1 MSREFARMQ
10 KLAGLITES
19 QYIREEES
27 DEKELDQLDADIAS
41 AFGSGLSALQGQTD
55 IVKEEINEVE
65 VELNEAVASLL
76 ISVLLSAPKL
86 LEIIGGLI
94 KKVSSI
100 FVKDKGKVS
109 AGDGFIHAG
118 HALEGKYLKLLKTI
132 IKITGM
138 GKKAGLKTDEDYD
151 KAAKILLYTILGVAA
166 VTAGFASVEAIKAA
180 IAGKGVSAA
189 VYGAAKGSLA
199 GIKTEEIIDG
209 VMKLASKVK

>member
-1 MSREFARMQ
+1 MRGLPYNGSPSADIYTQVKLIFQIQEFDGKYQ
-10 KLAGLITES
+10 
-19 QYIREEES
+19 
-27 DEKELDQLDADIAS
+27 KELELY
-41 AFGSGLSALQGQTD
+41 LQRGQFAQGG
-55 IVKEEINEVE
+55 VE
-65 VELNEAVASLL
+65 VELNEAIASLL

-94 KKVSSI
+94 KKVASI
-100 FVKDKGKVS
+100 FAKDKGKVS

-132 IKITGM
+132 IKVTGM

>member
-1 MSREFARMQ
+1 MNREFARMQ

-27 DEKELDQLDADIAS
+27 DEKELDQLDTDIAS
-41 AFGSGLSALQGQTD
+41 AFASGLSALQGQTD
-55 IVKEEINEVE
+55 VVTEEINEVE
-65 VELNEAVASLL
+65 VELNEAIASL
-76 ISVLLSAPKL
+76 LLSAPKL

-94 KKVSSI
+94 KKVASI
-100 FVKDKGKVS
+100 FAKDKDKVS

-132 IKITGM
+132 IRVTGM
-138 GKKAGLKTDEDYD
+138 GKKAGLKSEEDYD

-189 VYGAAKGSLA
+189 IYGAAKGSLA

-209 VMKLASKVK
+209 IMKLASKVK

>member
-1 MSREFARMQ
+1 MNREFARMQ

-27 DEKELDQLDADIAS
+27 DEKELDQLDTDIAS
-41 AFGSGLSALQGQTD
+41 AFASGLSALQGQTD
-55 IVKEEINEVE
+55 VVTEEINEVE
-65 VELNEAVASLL
+65 VELNEAIASL
-76 ISVLLSAPKL
+76 LLSAPKL

-94 KKVSSI
+94 KKVASI
-100 FVKDKGKVS
+100 FAKDKDKVS

-132 IKITGM
+132 IRVTGM
-138 GKKAGLKTDEDYD
+138 GKKAGLKSEEDYD